1 MSGALSTSAPR
12 SPRRLTKP
20 QRRAVPPSASA
31 IPATSTTGQDTA
43 AKSAA
48 TPFLASIAAGAKR
61 AIVGKIT
68 RKHKTA
74 VTDDGDHEYR

>member
-1 MSGALSTSAPR
+1 MPVAPR

-20 QRRAVPPSASA
+20 QRRAVPP
-31 IPATSTTGQDTA
+31 PATTATPAIGQDTA
-43 AKSAA
+43 AKSVT
-48 TPFLASIAAGAKR
+48 TPFLASLAVGAKR